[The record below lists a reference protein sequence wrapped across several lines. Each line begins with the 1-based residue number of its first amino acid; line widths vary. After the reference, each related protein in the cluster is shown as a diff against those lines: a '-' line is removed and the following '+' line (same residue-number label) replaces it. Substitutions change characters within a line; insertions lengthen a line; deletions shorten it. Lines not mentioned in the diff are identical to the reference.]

1 MWVLILEGNV
11 DVLVSR
17 GVGGVGIVDFG
28 ASRVAIG
35 HIQRATDHK
44 RLAGTP
50 FGVVGGPALDDL
62 QRVGVQLADN
72 NIPSILIGGV
82 DSPQSSLVHHEVN
95 VRMPSP
101 GIVIRIIEACV
112 VKLPGLADGGGAE
125 VKLDDDVALE
135 FVEVDGAI
143 VDYLTCSWPRVGEP
157 VGREVVW
164 RHEVMHRLVLPHEA
178 VVMVAIHVPDLSIK
192 TKEREN

>member
-1 MWVLILEGNV
+1 M
-11 DVLVSR
+11 
-17 GVGGVGIVDFG
+17 
-28 ASRVAIG
+28 
-35 HIQRATDHK
+35 
-44 RLAGTP
+44 
-50 FGVVGGPALDDL
+50 VGGPALDDL

-72 NIPSILIGGV
+72 NIPGILIGGI

-143 VDYLTCSWPRVGEP
+143 VDYLTCS
-157 VGREVVW
+157 
-164 RHEVMHRLVLPHEA
+164 
-178 VVMVAIHVPDLSIK
+178 
-192 TKEREN
+192 